1 MRLLIFLAM
10 GGFCLNIGRL
20 ARENAACKTGAP
32 SLFAPLRVPLFL
44 LICLYTKAVFNNE

>member
-32 SLFAPLRVPLFL
+32 SLPAPLRVSLF
-44 LICLYTKAVFNNE
+44 AV